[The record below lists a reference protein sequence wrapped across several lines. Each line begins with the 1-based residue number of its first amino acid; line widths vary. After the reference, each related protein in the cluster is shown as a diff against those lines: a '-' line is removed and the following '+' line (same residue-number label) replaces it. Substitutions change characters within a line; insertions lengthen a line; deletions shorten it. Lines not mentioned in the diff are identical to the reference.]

1 MFPVRRGDEMH
12 FSPKELLPVLERV
25 RLAVEVDLRMP
36 GTVQGRLINAWTR
49 VAELRLPRTVAPQ
62 IVLDEVERLVN
73 LWDASRGEGGI
84 NRAAFALA
92 DEACAFEVSRLEWM
106 LQEMERA
113 AGLRE

>member
-1 MFPVRRGDEMH
+1 M
-12 FSPKELLPVLERV
+12 
-25 RLAVEVDLRMP
+25 
-36 GTVQGRLINAWTR
+36 
-49 VAELRLPRTVAPQ
+49 
-62 IVLDEVERLVN
+62 LDEVERLVN